1 MADHAEQVRGVLLFV
16 LFGPDTANQ
25 LGWPDSSVEKVGFYF
40 RGNVSSQ
47 ADYLILSH
55 THLDFNWQ
63 LFEHFS
69 PVLKSL
75 STAMSQ

>member
-1 MADHAEQVRGVLLFV
+1 MKERCEHLDSLLEPQSKVGGVADHAEQVRGVLLFV

-47 ADYLILSH
+47 ADYLITH
-55 THLDFNWQ
+55 TSRL
-63 LFEHFS
+63 
-69 PVLKSL
+69 
-75 STAMSQ
+75 